1 MQDWRA
7 HGPSPG
13 APEAGQCL
21 LSAQQK
27 AVSLRASSGGGEVRP
42 RQRAGLGSGQ
52 GSLWSLLQ
60 SVDKPGSLRSI
71 LEAPWGWGRHGRSQR
86 ARDHPWEGLEG
97 GGQHGDPPGGHLPWK
112 PAESPFF

>member
-13 APEAGQCL
+13 APEAGQCP

-52 GSLWSLLQ
+52 GSL
-60 SVDKPGSLRSI
+60 
-71 LEAPWGWGRHGRSQR
+71 
-86 ARDHPWEGLEG
+86 
-97 GGQHGDPPGGHLPWK
+97 
-112 PAESPFF
+112 